1 MLQCGNYTAKL
12 YNHTIPNKGNQV
24 IDSKITINKKLKVRK
39 LKDIHYNH
47 QTLCILAKKGS
58 IINITSPKRSGLQKI
73 INFCH

>member
-1 MLQCGNYTAKL
+1 MFQCGNYTAKL

-47 QTLCILAKKGS
+47 QTLCILAKKRVNYRHNVS
-58 IINITSPKRSGLQKI
+58 QTFRLTEN
-73 INFCH
+73 H